1 MMEPATLAQILAA
14 DPLEAWQAAIV
25 ARLDALF
32 PGVTVKAHPGK
43 IDISQMIAK
52 TIVPAPGIAVGWSR
66 VRSIELING
75 MVDLTVDWAAY
86 IVVEAKAIENRA
98 VDRDR
103 LGWALGY
110 RMMMIL
116 ADREETTWSLNKITP
131 PAEQPAPQLVP
142 LYTVADEGRGV
153 GYLAATWSQ
162 TLVAQGAGL
171 YDAPA
176 PMLTVTIDDDGRASA
191 EADFGD
197 NVPIEVRDLW
207 EVDP

>member
-1 MMEPATLAQILAA
+1 MMAPATLAEILSA
-14 DPLEAWQAAIV
+14 DPLEAWQRAIV
-25 ARLDALF
+25 ARLVTLF

-66 VRSIELING
+66 VRSIEIING
-75 MVDLTVDWAAY
+75 MVDLTVDWSAY
-86 IVVEAKAIENRA
+86 LVVEAKAIENRA

-116 ADREETTWSLNKITP
+116 ADREETTWGLNQITP
-131 PAEQPAPQLVP
+131 PSEQPAPQLVP
-142 LYTVADEGRGV
+142 LYTVQDESRGV

-171 YDAPA
+171 YDAPTPVLA
-176 PMLTVTIDDDGRASA
+176 PIIDDEGRPSI
-191 EADFGD
+191 EADFDGD
-197 NVPIEVRDLW
+197 VPLEVRALW
-207 EVDP
+207 EAEP